1 MKYSKTGVLRFI
13 AVGVLSLSLLNSCS
27 SDGPD
32 EGVNERIVKG
42 GDIVY
47 GGTLTVAEDETFSTI
62 FPLEVVDVTSSVL
75 TSQLHDG
82 LLKFNAKDLSLEG
95 AVAKSWEV
103 DESNT
108 VYTFKLNDNVR
119 FHDDPCFKDGKG
131 RLLTAA
137 DVKFSFEL
145 MCTKEFEINYNQ
157 IFKPYLQGADDFF
170 NGQSTDVSGIEIVDD
185 YTIKLTINQPSTS
198 FLYVLAM
205 PNTSIIA
212 KEAYEKYGK
221 NMTVGNGAF
230 KWTKPADETKEVYL
244 VYNEKY
250 YRKDSHGNA
259 LPYLDTVHFVFNP
272 SKLDQLEL
280 FNTGKLSAIRGLPA
294 SKIAEV
300 VEQNI
305 ENFKNQPPKTILF
318 NQPELNC
325 QYYEFVTT
333 KAPFDNVKVR
343 QAISYAINRN
353 KIVSDVLNN
362 QGSPGAYGVTPKIPS
377 FNTYDFSRIKGYS
390 YDPELAKKLLAE
402 AGYPGGKGFPNV
414 RLEINLGG
422 SVHKQV
428 ASEIQQQLYQVLGI
442 KLEIEQV
449 SFKDKIENSKYGK
462 SEMYRSAWV
471 ADYPSPESFLSVFYG
486 GNVPESMDVPSHPNT
501 MRYKNPVF
509 DSLYVKALSTT
520 NQLEQYNLF
529 AEAEKVMMEDAPIV
543 VLWYA
548 EDYILINSSVQNYFN
563 NAMLVTDMSIIYI
576 KASK

>member
-1 MKYSKTGVLRFI
+1 MSYSKTSVLRFF
-13 AVGVLSLSLLNSCS
+13 AVGIVSASLLSSCS
-27 SDGPD
+27 LDDAEAGI
-32 EGVNERIVKG
+32 NERVVKG
-42 GDIVY
+42 GDIAY
-47 GGTLTVAEDETFSTI
+47 GGTLTVSEDETFSTI
-62 FPLEVVDVTSSVL
+62 FPLEVVDVASSKV

-95 AVAKSWEV
+95 AIAKSWEV

-119 FHDDPCFKDGKG
+119 FHDDVCFKDGKG
-131 RLLTAA
+131 RILTAA
-137 DVKFSFEL
+137 DVKFTFEL
-145 MCTKEFEINYNQ
+145 LCTKDFEINYNQ
-157 IFKPYLQGADDFF
+157 IFKPYLKGSDDYF
-170 NGQSTDVSGIEIVDD
+170 NGTSKEVSGIEIVDD
-185 YTIKLTINQPSTS
+185 FTIKLTLNQPSSS

-221 NMTVGNGAF
+221 NMTVGTGAF

-259 LPYLDTVHFVFNP
+259 LPYLDTVHFIFNP

-280 FNTGKLSAIRGLPA
+280 FNTGKLSAIHGLPS

-343 QAISYAINRN
+343 KAISYAINRN

-362 QGSPGAYGVTPKIPS
+362 QGSPGAFGITPKIPS
-377 FNTYDFSRIKGYS
+377 FNTYDFSRIEGYS
-390 YDPELAKKLLAE
+390 YNPELAKQLLAE
-402 AGYPGGKGFPNV
+402 AGYPDGKGFPNV

-471 ADYPSPESFLSVFYG
+471 ADYPSPESFLSIFYG
-486 GNVPESMDVPSHPNT
+486 GNVPESMDMPSHPNT
-501 MRYKNPVF
+501 TRYKNPVF
-509 DSLYVKALSTT
+509 DSLYLKALSTA

-529 AEAEKVMMEDAPIV
+529 AEAEKVMMQDAPIV

-548 EDYILINSSVQNYFN
+548 EDYILINSNVQNYFN

-576 KASK
+576 KDSK

>member
-1 MKYSKTGVLRFI
+1 MNYSKRNVLQVFAI
-13 AVGVLSLSLLNSCS
+13 GLLASLALSSCA
-27 SDGPD
+27 SDEIE

-42 GDIVY
+42 GDVAY
-47 GGTLTVAEDETFSTI
+47 GGTLTIAEDESFTTI
-62 FPLEVVDVTSSVL
+62 FPLEVVDVASSKI

-82 LLKFNAKDLSLEG
+82 LLKFNAKDLTLEG

-108 VYTFKLNDNVR
+108 VYTFTLNDNVR

-131 RLLTAA
+131 RILTAA
-137 DVKFSFEL
+137 DVKFTFEL
-145 MCTKEFEINYNQ
+145 LCSKEFEINYNQ
-157 IFKPYLQGADDFF
+157 IFKPYLKGADDYFQGKA
-170 NGQSTDVSGIEIVDD
+170 NEVSGIKIVNDFTVEI
-185 YTIKLTINQPSTS
+185 TITQPSNS

-221 NMTVGNGAF
+221 NMTVGNGPF
-230 KWTKPADETKEVYL
+230 KWIKPTDETKEVFL

-250 YRKDSHGNA
+250 YRKDEHGNA
-259 LPYLDTVHFVFNP
+259 LPYLDTIHFVFNP

-280 FNTGKLSAIRGLPA
+280 FNTGQLSTIHGLP
-294 SKIAEV
+294 STKIAEV

-333 KAPFDNVKVR
+333 KPPFDNVKVR

-353 KIVSDVLNN
+353 KIVSEVLNN
-362 QGSPGAYGVTPKIPS
+362 QGSPGSFGITPKIPS
-377 FNTYDFSRIKGYS
+377 FNSYDFSRIVGYS
-390 YDPELAKKLLAE
+390 YDPDKAKQLLAE
-402 AGYPGGKGFPNV
+402 AGYPDGKGFPNV

-422 SVHKQV
+422 NVHKQV

-471 ADYPSPESFLSVFYG
+471 ADYPSPESFLSIFYG
-486 GNVPESMDVPSHPNT
+486 GNVPSSMDIPSHPNT
-501 MRYKNPVF
+501 MRYQNPVF
-509 DSLYVKALSTT
+509 DSLYTKALSTT
-520 NQLEQYNLF
+520 NQVEQYNLF
-529 AEAEKVMMEDAPIV
+529 AEAEKVMMEDAPII

-548 EDYILINSSVQNYFN
+548 EDYILINSNVQNYFN
-563 NAMLVTDMSIIYI
+563 NPMLTTDMSIIYL
-576 KASK
+576 KDK